1 MSTIY
6 EQHRIRIYAG
16 VATMNGTEAVK
27 AAIQHISD
35 SFELGRSSDMGLEKI
50 VSTVITPAI
59 KYHKEKLERA
69 LSF

>member
-1 MSTIY
+1 
-6 EQHRIRIYAG
+6 
-16 VATMNGTEAVK
+16 MNGTEAVK